1 MSRSPIQRFISEL
14 RRRHVPQTAAI
25 YLVAAWAAIEFADVV
40 VPNLNGPQWVV
51 TAVIVAALVGLPV
64 MLVVA
69 WVFEWGPE
77 GIHRTGPEETGE
89 AWSPPEGPGSGVGTG
104 RYTTGG
110 GPGTTRPQPWLAAV
124 AVLVV
129 GIASAVAVTFVLGR
143 TGSGDSRAPALSDT
157 LGTTRVTGGRDEREP
172 GQPPPV
178 PVIPVPELGD
188 FGMGLADSIRTQLV
202 RTLGTLD
209 SVDFS
214 ELAEL
219 GREMAAETGLGV
231 VISEPE
237 AWRVGGAVRAPVPLA
252 DGDTLMVEGVAVD
265 TAGVVLVTVDGRP
278 VAEADPP
285 TAALRFATTIV
296 GRGSAGTRT
305 VTITVQTAQ
314 GREIRREYRIVQ
326 LPGGTP

>member
-51 TAVIVAALVGLPV
+51 TAVIVAALMGLPA

-69 WVFEWGPE
+69 WVFEWGP
-77 GIHRTGPEETGE
+77 GGVHRTE
-89 AWSPPEGPGSGVGTG
+89 AEGSGAGVGAG
-104 RYTTGG
+104 RYAAGV
-110 GPGTTRPQPWLAAV
+110 GPGTTRSQLWLAAV

-129 GIASAVAVTFVLGR
+129 GIASAVAVTFVLQG
-143 TGSGDSRAPALSDT
+143 TGQGEPAAPALDT
-157 LGTTRVTGGRDEREP
+157 VGTTRVTSGPDEAEP
-172 GQPPPV
+172 GRPPGV
-178 PVIPVPELGD
+178 PDVAVPELGEL
-188 FGMGLADSIRTQLV
+188 GIGLADSIRNQLIQ
-202 RTLGTLD
+202 TLGVLD
-209 SVDFS
+209 SVDFRQ
-214 ELAEL
+214 LAEL
-219 GREMAAETGLGV
+219 GRAAAAETGLGII
-231 VISEPE
+231 ISRPEP
-237 AWRVGGAVRAPVPLA
+237 WRVGGPAVTPAVPVPLA
-252 DGDTLMVEGVAVD
+252 DGDTLVVEGVAVD

-285 TAALRFATTIV
+285 TAALRFSTSLV

-305 VTITVQTAQ
+305 VVITVQTAR
-314 GREIRREYRIVQ
+314 GREVRREYQIIQ